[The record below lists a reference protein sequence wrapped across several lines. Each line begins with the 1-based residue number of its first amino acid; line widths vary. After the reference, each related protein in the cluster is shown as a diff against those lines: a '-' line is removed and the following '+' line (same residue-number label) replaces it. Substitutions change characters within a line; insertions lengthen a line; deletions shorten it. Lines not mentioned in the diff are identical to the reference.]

1 MPIHQNNI
9 KSLSAEDYRQIAR
22 EHARLERYLA
32 DLRETCQNLD
42 NTLGCD
48 TCGREKLASCH
59 GRMHSFLHDL
69 LDITGKHFVNEEA
82 IMLSRPH
89 VTEDYGYYRMH
100 HQAHLQIMKALKGLV
115 EQCGLLDRQGATDA
129 AYREL
134 FGKISVLFEEHDR
147 AFDDPF
153 IQSTRT
159 A

>member
-1 MPIHQNNI
+1 MPIHQNSI
-9 KSLSAEDYRQIAR
+9 KTLSAEDYRQIEW

-32 DLRETCQNLD
+32 DLHETCHNL
-42 NTLGCD
+42 NSQLGCD
-48 TCGREKLASCH
+48 TCGSEKLASCH

-69 LDITGKHFVNEEA
+69 LDITGKHFVNEEK

-89 VTEDYGYYRMH
+89 VTEDYAYYREH
-100 HQAHLQIMKALKGLV
+100 HQAHLQIMKALKSIT
-115 EQCGLLDRQGATDA
+115 EQCGMLDRQGATA
-129 AYREL
+129 EAYREL
-134 FGKISVLFEEHDR
+134 FGQISALFEEHSR